1 MTLIGDILDFSKIEA
16 GKVAIENI
24 PLDVHGLI
32 TEVQSL
38 FSMQASKKQLQLT
51 ASAGDDVPARV
62 LGDPTRIRQV
72 LMNLVGNAIKF
83 TERGSVSITV
93 KQLAAVFG
101 RARLRFEVSDT
112 GIGIPADRQAQVFD
126 SFIQADS
133 STTRRYGGAGL
144 GLAICKQLVELLDG
158 EIDVISTQGEGS
170 TFGFTIMVPIIALAK
185 RNALSADFRHLQLLV
200 MDEDNSARY
209 LLAEQLRQW
218 GANVIEASALD
229 EARTLLTTTARREEE
244 VDILLFRSNQ
254 PLAEQI
260 AFVQGMRA
268 ALGVQT
274 PLLAQLYDD
283 EAAASSVFDLRMRRP
298 VHPADLKQLLERHGD
313 DGYAQEIT
321 PLREDQVMAV
331 SNGARILVAD
341 DEAMNR
347 QVVVYALEQFGY
359 AVDTAQDGQAVL
371 DLLAQQTYQVIL
383 MDMQMPLMD
392 GLEATRRIR
401 GMEVAYREIP
411 IIAFTA
417 SIEREERQ
425 RYFDNGVTA
434 IIGKPYSLRE
444 LRQTIETCITS

>member
-1 MTLIGDILDFSKIEA
+1 
-16 GKVAIENI
+16 
-24 PLDVHGLI
+24 
-32 TEVQSL
+32 
-38 FSMQASKKQLQLT
+38 
-51 ASAGDDVPARV
+51 
-62 LGDPTRIRQV
+62 
-72 LMNLVGNAIKF
+72 
-83 TERGSVSITV
+83 
-93 KQLAAVFG
+93 
-101 RARLRFEVSDT
+101 
-112 GIGIPADRQAQVFD
+112 
-126 SFIQADS
+126 
-133 STTRRYGGAGL
+133 
-144 GLAICKQLVELLDG
+144 
-158 EIDVISTQGEGS
+158 
-170 TFGFTIMVPIIALAK
+170 
-185 RNALSADFRHLQLLV
+185 
-200 MDEDNSARY
+200 
-209 LLAEQLRQW
+209 
-218 GANVIEASALD
+218 
-229 EARTLLTTTARREEE
+229 
-244 VDILLFRSNQ
+244 
-254 PLAEQI
+254 
-260 AFVQGMRA
+260 
-268 ALGVQT
+268 
-274 PLLAQLYDD
+274 LAQLYDD